1 MKPPPL
7 DEAGRVV
14 PHDHEDIGDDWI
26 VIRRIHTSWLKEA
39 TDGHIGVST
48 ASFAESSE
56 PPGGMSI
63 DILNLIEDAG
73 IDPKAYV
80 IGLPNHPY
88 AVSFRVGDLRAKGLR
103 VGFDPLKERPPFPA
117 NPFHGE
123 VWGIGNS
130 RGPKNELRKIAGW
143 FVEPQDDQ
151 LDT

>member
-26 VIRRIHTSWLKEA
+26 VIRRIHVGWLNEV
-39 TDGHIGVST
+39 TDGAIRLST

-56 PPGGMSI
+56 PPRGMSI
-63 DILNLIEDAG
+63 DILNLIEEANIDARG
-73 IDPKAYV
+73 YV
-80 IGLPNHPY
+80 TGMPNHPY
-88 AVSFRVGDLRAKGLR
+88 AVSFRVGQLRGLGLK
-103 VGFDPLKERPPFPA
+103 VGFDPLVEKPPFPA

-130 RGPKNELRKIAGW
+130 RGPKNELRKIAEW
-143 FVEPQDDQ
+143 FVEPI
-151 LDT
+151 T